1 MEKQFRRIGI
11 FGGSFDPPHIGHLI
25 IAELACEQ
33 LGLDKVI
40 FVPAYLP
47 PHKVGS
53 HRSSPHHRLQMT
65 KIAVKGNPRFTA
77 SDIEIQREGISYTVD
92 TLRHFKKEYPKSK
105 LFLII
110 GADNYAQFVTWKSP
124 DVIAKL
130 ASLAVYP
137 RPGYG
142 TTVLPHSYFGKEY
155 LLFGNKLDLSSTEI
169 RKRVFAAKT
178 IRYLVPEKV
187 EHYIAKKHLYKK

>member
-1 MEKQFRRIGI
+1 MRIGI

-65 KIAVKGNPRFTA
+65 KIAVKGNPRFA
-77 SDIEIQREGISYTVD
+77 VSDIEIQREGISYTVD
-92 TLRHFKKEYPKSK
+92 TLRYYKKKYPKSK
-105 LFLII
+105 LFLLI
-110 GADNYAQFVTWKSP
+110 GGDNYAQFVTWKSP

-137 RPGYG
+137 RLGYD

-155 LLFGNKLDLSSTEI
+155 LLQGNKLDLSSTEI
-169 RKRVFAAKT
+169 RKRVFTGKT
-178 IRYLVPEKV
+178 SRYVVPEKV
-187 EHYIAKKHLYKK
+187 ELYIVKNRLYKK

>member
-1 MEKQFRRIGI
+1 MRIGI
-11 FGGSFDPPHIGHLI
+11 FGGSFDPPHIGHLV

-47 PHKVGS
+47 PHKMGG

-65 KIAVKGNPRFTA
+65 KIAVKGNPQFVV

-92 TLRHFKKEYPKSK
+92 TLQYFKKKYPKAK
-105 LFLII
+105 LFLLI
-110 GADNYAQFVTWKSP
+110 GGDNYVQFVTWKSP

-130 ASLAVYP
+130 ASLVVYP
-137 RPGYG
+137 RPGYDS
-142 TTVLPHSYFGKEY
+142 TVLPHSYFGKEY
-155 LLFGNKLDLSSTEI
+155 LLQGNKLDLSSTEI
-169 RKRVFAAKT
+169 RKRVFAGKT
-178 IRYLVPEKV
+178 SRYVVLEKV
-187 EHYIAKKHLYKK
+187 EQYIVKKRLYKK